1 MDLFLKPP
9 LLLQKIMLFHRK
21 YDGKALESKM
31 SFKELLIK
39 GKSQNADSIENIFWL
54 AFPAVEIDPQW
65 FLSASSLV
73 LFGTSSVH
81 FQDN

>member
-39 GKSQNADSIENIFWL
+39 GKSQNADSIENIF
-54 AFPAVEIDPQW
+54 
-65 FLSASSLV
+65 
-73 LFGTSSVH
+73 
-81 FQDN
+81 